1 MRTDPS
7 RFDRVVEHPDYGRA
21 PDQPVLPA
29 DAVGIAA
36 ETGPM
41 SMALVGVMFFLIVVT
56 LVVKMKPPLLMA
68 IVLIGAASIILLG
81 GIGMVQKLLAFH
93 NAPIHRHVAVIIK
106 ERSEVVASKHTRTQT
121 RYYTTVQL
129 RDGNRIEL
137 HTNGSL
143 VGRIAVDD
151 IGVAY
156 VKSRTLVEF
165 IRFDV
170 D

>member
-1 MRTDPS
+1 MRTDPT

-21 PDQPVLPA
+21 PEQPVLPA
-29 DAVGIAA
+29 DAVGVAAAIA
-36 ETGPM
+36 PM
-41 SMALVGVMFFLIVVT
+41 TMTLFSVLFFLIVVS
-56 LVVKMKPPLLMA
+56 LVIAIKPPILIA
-68 IVLIGAASIILLG
+68 IFVIGGASVVLLG
-81 GIGMVQKLLAFH
+81 GIGMIQKVLEFH

-106 ERSEVVASKHTRTQT
+106 ERSEVVANRHMPTQT
-121 RYYTTVQL
+121 RYYTTLQL
-129 RDGNRIEL
+129 RDGQRVEL
-137 HTNGSL
+137 HTYRSL